1 MTSVLRLATLSYA
14 IALVDASFSLWPDR
28 DAGGNGN
35 GYNWGPA
42 KQTAGL
48 TEIDPVGWTPKPTA
62 PPGATPFDLDLD
74 LDLDLRRRQSTTISS
89 AATCGFPAD
98 NISAPAITCTNGEY
112 CLAMQWQSVAG
123 CCSESN
129 RRDCRVP
136 TTCVESSTQTATTTQ
151 TDSRTLVCD
160 DPAKPHCVTYLYN
173 ADFFENLNG
182 FSFLACGSSGEAA
195 SSTIGTTPP
204 PGWLS
209 TIPGSG
215 HSTTSGPSTT
225 GTEPTNAVT
234 ITVFPGTSSS
244 ASSTPIAAATSGSGV
259 SRTGAIVG
267 GTVGGCAGLA
277 LILAAIFFF
286 LRYRRRRGAEG
297 KGIESSPPYPRR
309 SYPAASVYPSG
320 LPEPQYTSDF
330 YGELPPQMAQSST
343 QHMTGYPPPTTF
355 EHEHNYESH
364 YEPHYEPVAVPREI
378 HRPTRPSTFVPG
390 SPKPNEEDIVS
401 PITPGGQLNSADDP
415 ATYTWISNPTPPPQS
430 EYSQYS
436 PPPPPQFQ
444 SYRPYPGT

>member
-14 IALVDASFSLWPDR
+14 IALVDASFLFWTDR
-28 DAGGNGN
+28 DAGNG
-35 GYNWGPA
+35 NWGPA

-62 PPGATPFDLDLD
+62 PPGAKP
-74 LDLDLRRRQSTTISS
+74 LDLDLRRRQQTSVSS

-98 NISAPAITCTNGEY
+98 NISAPAITCSNGEY

-129 RRDCRVP
+129 RKDCRVP
-136 TTCVESSTQTATTTQ
+136 TTCVESLTGTDSTQP
-151 TDSRTLVCD
+151 DSRTLVCD
-160 DPAKPHCVTYLYN
+160 DPAKPRCVTYLYD

-182 FSFLACGSSGEAA
+182 FSFLACGSNGEAA

-209 TIPGSG
+209 TTTGSAQ
-215 HSTTSGPSTT
+215 STGSITSGPSTT
-225 GTEPTNAVT
+225 GTDPTNAIT

-244 ASSTPIAAATSGSGV
+244 ASSTPVAAATGGSGV

-267 GTVGGCAGLA
+267 GTIGGVAGLA

-286 LRYRRRRGAEG
+286 LRYRRRRGAGTKEV
-297 KGIESSPPYPRR
+297 ESSPPYPRR

-343 QHMTGYPPPTTF
+343 QHMTGYPPPNNF
-355 EHEHNYESH
+355 DHNYESS
-364 YEPHYEPVAVPREI
+364 YEPHYEPVAVPRDI

-401 PITPGGQLNSADDP
+401 PITPGDQLNPADDP

>member
-14 IALVDASFSLWPDR
+14 IALVDASFLLFWSDR
-28 DAGGNGN
+28 DVG
-35 GYNWGPA
+35 NWGPA
-42 KQTAGL
+42 TQTAGL

-62 PPGATPFDLDLD
+62 PPGAKPLDF
-74 LDLDLRRRQSTTISS
+74 DLRRRQQTTAAS
-89 AATCGFPAD
+89 ASTCGFPAD
-98 NISAPAITCTNGEY
+98 NISAPAITCSNGEY

-123 CCSESN
+123 CCSEAE

-136 TTCVESSTQTATTTQ
+136 TTCIESTRSQSTQP
-151 TDSRTLVCD
+151 DSRTLVCD
-160 DPAKPHCVTYLYN
+160 DPARPRCVTYLYEAN
-173 ADFFENLNG
+173 FFEYLNG
-182 FSFLACGSSGEAA
+182 FSFLACGSDGEAA

-209 TIPGSG
+209 ATGSEP
-215 HSTTSGPSTT
+215 STSGPSTT
-225 GTEPTNAVT
+225 GSEPTNAVT

-244 ASSTPIAAATSGSGV
+244 TSTGPVATEPVNVSPGT

-267 GTVGGCAGLA
+267 GTVGGVAGLA
-277 LILAAIFFF
+277 LIIAAIFFF
-286 LRYRRRRGAEG
+286 LRYRRRRGAGAKEVEG
-297 KGIESSPPYPRR
+297 SPPYPRR

-320 LPEPQYTSDF
+320 LPEPQYNSDF

-343 QHMTGYPPPTTF
+343 QHMTGYPPPT
-355 EHEHNYESH
+355 NYESS
-364 YEPHYEPVAVPREI
+364 YEPNYEPVAVPREI

-390 SPKPNEEDIVS
+390 SPKPNEDDIVS
-401 PITPGGQLNSADDP
+401 PITPGDQLNPADDP

-430 EYSQYS
+430 EYSPYS